1 MSDRVNSLVE
11 ALDARCARRPESK
24 QLLERHFP
32 AKLATGRPHSRPA
45 PRTLS
50 STGYSQVTLH
60 HPDQQDQDF
69 AKLDDLLDMEQWRHL
84 RQSDGHLPPLLTKA
98 SFSKNGYNVHLT
110 DLSRVWAER
119 LEKADIIARARLCNC
134 SIDPSEDV
142 EQYGIFLGKVQ
153 SALQQH
159 DKTILTLSTSKDNHL
174 KLHLVAPLPSPLP
187 AFEWEINLKQASDR
201 SVEVDLVSPLLQ
213 QAHDLNQRM
222 QALIAELQA
231 KDKVIAKITDRLETS
246 GHGLADVFPGA
257 ANMKLTGKK
266 SQQEH
271 FARHVRGLGKFDEKA
286 WAAETTAGSNAVP
299 VSSNSANAVFA
310 SLPPSNVDA
319 AEQETGMGWWQRLP
333 HGRHIALGE
342 VKPSD
347 TQPAQ
352 SNKRNQEQSRAKRRN
367 SVEGH
372 AHDDDDFQRQAT
384 PPHLRNHSHLPTT
397 HVDTE
402 MGEADDDPALEE
414 ESTEDEDDLDG
425 PPLKSK
431 PSRHYADDDETHAAL
446 EVKSKTPSPPPIVNP
461 TGPTSNTRGPFTHEE
476 DTEDD
481 DDDLDGPS
489 QTSQKAPSASQLPSR
504 QKSLT
509 PQPSLS
515 TAPSPR
521 KRLGTFGGRARTKSP
536 AAMSSTPTEEHED
549 PVPASPPPQKPK
561 AKGKLGM
568 MGGSKTRP
576 QPPSSSAVSTDAEAP
591 PPVKR
596 LGTIG
601 GKREAMSS
609 RAATASVTPEP
620 QHKEAANLREPD
632 TKAEPAE
639 PEDPVERANA
649 KRDALKR
656 ELEAKAKAPAKKK
669 RKF

>member
-1 MSDRVNSLVE
+1 
-11 ALDARCARRPESK
+11 
-24 QLLERHFP
+24 
-32 AKLATGRPHSRPA
+32 
-45 PRTLS
+45 
-50 STGYSQVTLH
+50 
-60 HPDQQDQDF
+60 
-69 AKLDDLLDMEQWRHL
+69 MEQWRHL
-84 RQSDGHLPPLLTKA
+84 RQSDGHLPPLLVKA
-98 SFSKNGYNVHLT
+98 SFSKNGYNIHLT
-110 DLSRVWAER
+110 DMSRVWAER
-119 LEKADIIARARLCNC
+119 LDKADIIARARLCNC

-142 EQYGIFLGKVQ
+142 EQYGIILGKVQ

-159 DKTILTLSTSKDNHL
+159 DKTNLTLSASKDNHL

-187 AFEWEINLKQASDR
+187 AFEWEINLKQTSDR

-286 WAAETTAGSNAVP
+286 WAAEIAAGCNAVP
-299 VSSNSANAVFA
+299 MSSDSADAVFA
-310 SLPPSNVDA
+310 SLPALDADA
-319 AEQETGMGWWQRLP
+319 AEQETGLGWWQRLP
-333 HGRHIALGE
+333 QGHHIALGE
-342 VKPSD
+342 AKPSD
-347 TQPAQ
+347 TQPA
-352 SNKRNQEQSRAKRRN
+352 NKRNQGPSRAERSN
-367 SVEGH
+367 PDEGH
-372 AHDDDDFQRQAT
+372 QHDDDDFQRQAT
-384 PPHLRNHSHLPTT
+384 PPHLRNHANVPTT
-397 HVDTE
+397 NVDID
-402 MGEADDDPALEE
+402 MGEADDEPAQDE

-425 PPLKSK
+425 PPLKPK
-431 PSRHYADDDETHAAL
+431 PSQRHPDSHETHDHVPL
-446 EVKSKTPSPPPIVNP
+446 VVKSKPPSSLIVNP
-461 TGPTSNTRGPFTHEE
+461 TGQTSRAQGPFTHEE

-504 QKSLT
+504 QKSQT

-515 TAPSPR
+515 AAPSPR

-536 AAMSSTPTEEHED
+536 IAMSSTPIEEHED

-561 AKGKLGM
+561 AKGRLGM
-568 MGGSKTRP
+568 MGGSRTRP
-576 QPPSSSAVSTDAEAP
+576 QPPSPSAASTEADAAP
-591 PPVKR
+591 PAKK

-601 GKREAMSS
+601 GKREAKFS
-609 RAATASVTPEP
+609 RAATASVTPER
-620 QHKEAANLREPD
+620 QHKEPANVREQE

-639 PEDPVERANA
+639 PEDPVEKANA